1 MLSAPDTTTDG
12 LRAQALGL
20 GSGGLMMTFF
30 GLAWWGSAS
39 QGVADRGQPL
49 YSATIGG
56 IALAL
61 AVASL
66 VLLRAARHVPRD
78 TSPAGTAPGRA
89 VGRRVGRRYGLIF
102 GLEIAAIVV
111 ASVIVHRLNHAE
123 YFFPLLAIIV
133 GAHFLPLAPLF
144 GLRAYY
150 ATGVA
155 LCLAGLLVLVG
166 TPSTALM
173 GSTRVWDALPG
184 LLCGPILWL
193 TAIYDLLLGR
203 QALMEARKL
212 LGCVGSR
219 K

>member
-1 MLSAPDTTTDG
+1 MPSAPDTTANG

-39 QGVADRGQPL
+39 QGIADRGRPL

-61 AVASL
+61 ATASL
-66 VLLRAARHVPRD
+66 VLLRVARHVPRD
-78 TSPAGTAPGRA
+78 TSPAGTAPGTV
-89 VGRRVGRRYGLIF
+89 VGRRVGEWYGRIF
-102 GLEIAAIVV
+102 GLEIATIVV
-111 ASVIVHRLNHAE
+111 ADVIVHRLNHAE

-144 GLRAYY
+144 GVRAYY

-155 LCLAGLLVLVG
+155 LCLAGLLVPVRSGHVG
-166 TPSTALM
+166 
-173 GSTRVWDALPG
+173 RDLPQVVEHAESDRLAAPFG
-184 LLCGPILWL
+184 LTGE
-193 TAIYDLLLGR
+193 G
-203 QALMEARKL
+203 
-212 LGCVGSR
+212 
-219 K
+219 